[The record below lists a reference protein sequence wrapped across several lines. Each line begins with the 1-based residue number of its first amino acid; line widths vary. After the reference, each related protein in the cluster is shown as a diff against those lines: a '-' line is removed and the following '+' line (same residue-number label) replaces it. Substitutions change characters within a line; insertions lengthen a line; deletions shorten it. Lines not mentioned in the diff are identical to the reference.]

1 MTYTIAQ
8 INQMSQGEFVETLG
22 SVFEDTPKIAAQTWH
37 KRPFGDREHLYQS
50 LISQMLELSE
60 AEKMAL
66 IQAHPNLGSRLK
78 MAPDSIAEQAGA
90 GLDQLSTEEYD
101 RFVALNQ
108 AYKQK
113 FGFPFI
119 MAVKGQTKEAIL
131 AAFEVRLNHDRQV
144 ERERSLEEIAKIV
157 QFRLGDR
164 LVNEVN

>member
-22 SVFEDTPKIAAQTWH
+22 SIFEDTPKIVAQTWH
-37 KRPFGDREHLYQS
+37 KRPFRDREHLYQS
-50 LISQMLELSE
+50 LISQMLELSDG
-60 AEKMAL
+60 EKMSL
-66 IQAHPNLGSRLK
+66 IRSHPDLGSRLK

-90 GLDQLSTEEYD
+90 GLDRLSTEEYD

-119 MAVKGQTKEAIL
+119 MAVKGQTKVAIL
-131 AAFEVRLNHDRQV
+131 AAFEVRLSHDFQV
-144 ERERSLEEIAKIV
+144 ERERALDEIAKIV

-164 LVNEVN
+164 LLD

>member
-8 INQMSQGEFVETLG
+8 INQMSQEDFVEALG
-22 SVFEDTPKIAAQTWH
+22 SLFEDTPTIAAQTWH
-37 KRPFGDREHLYQS
+37 QRPFRDGEHLYQS
-50 LISQMLELSE
+50 LISQMLELSDG
-60 AEKMAL
+60 EKMAL
-66 IQAHPNLGSRLK
+66 IRSHPDLGSRLK

-90 GLDQLSTEEYD
+90 GLDRLSAQEYD

-119 MAVKGQTKEAIL
+119 MAVKGQTKDRIL
-131 AAFEVRLNHDRQV
+131 QAFEARLSHNCQV
-144 ERERSLEEIAKIV
+144 ERERALEEIAQIV

-164 LVNEVN
+164 LID

>member
-8 INQMSQGEFVETLG
+8 INQMSPDDFVQALG

-37 KRPFGDREHLYQS
+37 KRPFQDREHLYQS
-50 LISQMLELSE
+50 LISQMLELSDG
-60 AEKMAL
+60 EKIAL
-66 IQAHPNLGSRLK
+66 IRAHPDLGSRLK

-90 GLDQLSTEEYD
+90 GLDRLSTQEYD
-101 RFVALNQ
+101 RFVALNE

-131 AAFEVRLNHDRQV
+131 GAFEARLNHDFQV
-144 ERERSLEEIAKIV
+144 ERERALEEIAKIV

-164 LVNEVN
+164 AID